1 LRESLVIR
9 HKADGQLAGH
19 CFVFVALRELALSKT
34 LPPQPKAK
42 PEVDE
47 DWGQASIF
55 INLAYR
61 RYLKTVER
69 IPLSPPQ
76 SRRTA
81 CWPLFCFCG
90 VAGACSQKRLPPQ
103 PKAKPE
109 VDEDWGRASI
119 FINLAYRRY
128 LKIVEENPSLSATKQ
143 TDSLLA
149 VVLFL

>member
-61 RYLKTVER
+61 RYLK
-69 IPLSPPQ
+69 
-76 SRRTA
+76 
-81 CWPLFCFCG
+81 
-90 VAGACSQKRLPPQ
+90 
-103 PKAKPE
+103 
-109 VDEDWGRASI
+109 
-119 FINLAYRRY
+119 
-128 LKIVEENPSLSATKQ
+128 IVEENPSLSATKQ